1 MKPLVFRRISS
12 VFSVL
17 LIIVAMVIIHDRLKL
32 VHYADVV
39 ANLRQIPSGALWAA
53 GGLTILN
60 YLVLTLYDALA
71 LRYIRR
77 RLSYP
82 KLALASFIGYVFSNN
97 ATIVGGS
104 AARYR
109 IYSAFGVPAHEV
121 AKLVLFC
128 SLTFWLGL
136 FAVAGVAFL
145 VGPQRLPS
153 ALHVPLDSVWPLG
166 ILFLAIVA
174 AYLAVAAGRRRPL
187 SVLGWEFPVP
197 SLGISAAQIAVSSVD
212 WILAASVLY
221 AVLPTT
227 AHLTAPRF
235 LAAFMLAQAAG
246 LLSYVPGGLG
256 VFETVILIL
265 LSGTAEP
272 SALLGAMLTYRLIYY
287 IGPLVVASILL
298 AAHETWPRFE
308 WMRRWTTAFGQWSN
322 AVTPH
327 VLAFGTLVAGAL
339 LLVSGTLPTTR
350 GRLELLRGILPL
362 PAIELSHFLGSLT
375 GAGLLVLARGLQRRL
390 DIAYNLA
397 VALLM
402 AGIVF
407 SLSKGLD
414 YKEAILL
421 GIMLAALLPCKR
433 HFHRKASLLS
443 QPLSASWMAL
453 VGIIWVCVI
462 WLGLFSYKH
471 IEYSSRLW
479 WQFALDA
486 DAPRFLRATVGASAV
501 ILLYGLARL
510 LLPSRPRPAPA
521 DEPAWEQIPAIVR
534 QSRRTSS
541 HLALLGDKQFI
552 LSARGDAFIMYA
564 VEGRSW
570 VAMGDPVGPQEAW
583 EDLLWHFM
591 ELCDQ
596 YEGWPVFYQIESD
609 RLDLYADL
617 GLTFLKLGEEARVPL
632 QNFSLEGT
640 SRKALRQARNR
651 VARLGFQVSIWTAE
665 QTAEHLPILQ
675 EVSDLWLGG
684 KNTKEKRFSLGFFNP
699 DYLRRCPVAV
709 VHNEAGLAAF
719 ANLWLGAEKQELSV
733 DLMRYRPDCPDGI
746 MDYLFAELLLW
757 GRNEGYQWFNFG
769 MAPLSGLPDHALAPL
784 WSKAGAIIYRHGEH
798 FYNFQGLR
806 RYKEKF
812 DPQWHPKY
820 MACRGNLA
828 LPRVLA
834 NVAALISGG
843 VTGSV
848 TK

>member
-1 MKPLVFRRISS
+1 MKPIVFRRISAIL
-12 VFSVL
+12 SVL
-17 LIIVAMVIIHDRLKL
+17 LIIVAMIVIHDRLRQ
-32 VHYADVV
+32 VRYVDIV
-39 ANLRQIPSGALWAA
+39 ANLRQIPPTALLWA

-71 LRYIRR
+71 LRYIRH
-77 RLSYP
+77 RLAYP

-97 ATIVGGS
+97 ATVVGGS

-136 FAVAGVAFL
+136 FSVAGVAFI
-145 VGPQRLPS
+145 VGPQHLPS
-153 ALHVPLDSVWPLG
+153 ALHVPLDSVWPVG
-166 ILFLAIVA
+166 IVFLAIVA
-174 AYLAVAAGRRRPL
+174 VYLAIAAGRRRPL
-187 SVLGWEFPVP
+187 SIWGWEFSVP

-212 WILAASVLY
+212 WLLAAGVLY
-221 AVLPTT
+221 AVLPGTE
-227 AHLTAPRF
+227 HLTAGRF

-272 SALLGAMLTYRLIYY
+272 SALVGAMLTYRLIYY

-390 DIAYNLA
+390 DIAYSLT
-397 VALLM
+397 VALLV

-414 YKEAILL
+414 YQEAILL
-421 GIMLAALLPCKR
+421 TIMLAALLPCKR

-443 QPLSASWMAL
+443 QPLSASWIAL
-453 VGIIWVCVI
+453 VGVIWVCVI

-471 IEYSSRLW
+471 VEYSNRLW

-510 LLPSRPRPAPA
+510 LLPSTPRPTPP
-521 DEPAWEQIPAIVR
+521 DEAAWQQIPAVVDR
-534 QSRRTSS
+534 SRKTYA
-541 HLALLGDKQFI
+541 HLAFLGDKQFI
-552 LSARGDAFIMYA
+552 LSPRGDAFIMYA

-570 VAMGDPVGPQEAW
+570 VAMGDPVGPQDAW
-583 EDLLWHFM
+583 EDLLWRFM
-591 ELCDQ
+591 EYCDQ
-596 YEGWPVFYQIESD
+596 YEGWPVFYQIESG

-632 QNFSLEGT
+632 QSFSLDGAA
-640 SRKALRQARNR
+640 RKALRQARNR
-651 VARLGFQVSIWTAE
+651 IARLGFQVSIWTPE
-665 QTAEHLPILQ
+665 QAGERMSSLQ
-675 EVSDLWLGG
+675 EVSDLWLAG

-709 VHNEAGLAAF
+709 VHSEAGLAAF
-719 ANLWLGAEKQELSV
+719 ANLWLGAEKLELSV

-757 GRNEGYQWFNFG
+757 GRDEGYQWFNFG

-843 VTGSV
+843 VTGSI

>member
-1 MKPLVFRRISS
+1 MKPIIFRRISS
-12 VFSVL
+12 ILSVL

-32 VHYADVV
+32 VRYADVV
-39 ANLRQIPSGALWAA
+39 ANLRQIPSKALWAA

-97 ATIVGGS
+97 ATVVGGS

-109 IYSAFGVPAHEV
+109 IYSAFGVPANEV

-136 FAVAGVAFL
+136 FAVAGVSFI
-145 VGPQRLPS
+145 VGPQQLPS

-174 AYLAVAAGRRRPL
+174 AYLAVAAVRRRPL
-187 SVLGWEFPVP
+187 SILGWEFPVP

-221 AVLPTT
+221 AVLP
-227 AHLTAPRF
+227 ASAQLTAPRF

-272 SALLGAMLTYRLIYY
+272 SALVGAMLTYRLIYY

-327 VLAFGTLVAGAL
+327 VLAFGALVAGAI

-350 GRLELLRGILPL
+350 GRLEVLRDILPL

-390 DIAYNLA
+390 DVAYSLT
-397 VALLM
+397 VALLV

-414 YKEAILL
+414 YQEAILL
-421 GIMLAALLPCKR
+421 TIMLAALLPCRR

-443 QPLSASWMAL
+443 QPLSASWVAL

-471 IEYSSRLW
+471 VEYSNRLW

-486 DAPRFLRATVGASAV
+486 DAPRFLRATVGASV
-501 ILLYGLARL
+501 VMGLYGLARL
-510 LLPSRPRPAPA
+510 LLPSTPRPAPLDRA
-521 DEPAWEQIPAIVR
+521 TWQQIPAVVSR
-534 QSRRTSS
+534 SRRTYA

-552 LSARGDAFIMYA
+552 LSPQGDAFIMYA

-583 EDLLWHFM
+583 EDLLWRFM
-591 ELCDQ
+591 ESCDQ
-596 YEGWPVFYQIESD
+596 YEGWPVFYQIESG

-632 QNFSLEGT
+632 QSFSLEGT

-665 QTAEHLPILQ
+665 QTAEHMSSLQ
-675 EVSDLWLGG
+675 EVSDLWLAG
-684 KNTKEKRFSLGFFNP
+684 KNTREKRFSLGFFNA
-699 DYLRRCPVAV
+699 DYLRRGTVAV
-709 VHNEAGLAAF
+709 VHSEAGLAAF

-757 GRNEGYQWFNFG
+757 GRHEGYQWFNFG
-769 MAPLSGLPDHALAPL
+769 MSPLSGLPDRALAPL

-843 VTGSV
+843 VAGSV

>member
-1 MKPLVFRRISS
+1 MKPIVFRRISS

-17 LIIVAMVIIHDRLKL
+17 LIIVAMVIIHDRLKQ

-39 ANLRQIPSGALWAA
+39 ANLRQIPSEALWAA

-77 RLSYP
+77 SLSYP

-97 ATIVGGS
+97 ATVVGGS

-109 IYSAFGVPAHEV
+109 IYSAFGVPANEV
-121 AKLVLFC
+121 ARLVLFC

-136 FAVAGVAFL
+136 FAVAGVAFI
-145 VGPQRLPS
+145 VGPQHLPS

-174 AYLAVAAGRRRPL
+174 AYLVVAAVRRRPL
-187 SVLGWEFPVP
+187 SILGWEFPVP

-221 AVLPTT
+221 AVLPTS

-256 VFETVILIL
+256 VFETVVLIL

-272 SALLGAMLTYRLIYY
+272 SALVGAMLTYRLIYY

-322 AVTPH
+322 AVTPY
-327 VLAFGTLVAGAL
+327 VLAFGALVAGAI

-350 GRLELLRGILPL
+350 GRLELLRDVLPL

-390 DIAYNLA
+390 DIAYSLT
-397 VALLM
+397 VALLA

-407 SLSKGLD
+407 SLLKGLD
-414 YKEAILL
+414 YQGAILL
-421 GIMLAALLPCKR
+421 TLMLAALLPCRR

-443 QPLSASWMAL
+443 QPLSASWIAL

-471 IEYSSRLW
+471 IEYSNRLW

-510 LLPSRPRPAPA
+510 LLPSTPRPASLDQA
-521 DEPAWEQIPAIVR
+521 TWQQVPAIVSR
-534 QSRRTSS
+534 SRRTYA
-541 HLALLGDKQFI
+541 HLALLGDKQLI

-583 EDLLWHFM
+583 EDLLWRFM
-591 ELCDQ
+591 EFCDQ
-596 YEGWPVFYQIESD
+596 YEGWPVFYQIESG

-632 QNFSLEGT
+632 QSFSLEGT

-651 VARLGFQVSIWTAE
+651 VAKQGFQVSIWTPE
-665 QTAEHLPILQ
+665 QTAEHMSSLQ
-675 EVSDLWLGG
+675 EVSDLWLAG
-684 KNTKEKRFSLGFFNP
+684 KNTREKRFSLGFFNA
-699 DYLRRCPVAV
+699 DYLRQCPAAV
-709 VHNEAGLAAF
+709 VHSEAGLAAF

-757 GRNEGYQWFNFG
+757 GRDEGYQWFNFG
-769 MAPLSGLPDHALAPL
+769 MAPLSGLPDRALAPL
-784 WSKAGAIIYRHGEH
+784 WSKAGAMIYRHGEH

-812 DPQWHPKY
+812 DPEWHPKY

-843 VTGSV
+843 VAGSV